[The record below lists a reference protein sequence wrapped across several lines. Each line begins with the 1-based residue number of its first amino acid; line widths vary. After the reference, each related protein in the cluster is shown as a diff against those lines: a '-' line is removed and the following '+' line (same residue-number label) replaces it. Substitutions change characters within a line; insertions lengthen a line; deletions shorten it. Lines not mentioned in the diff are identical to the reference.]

1 MDAGGDDPIRIEP
14 TPVRTASPRL
24 SVRGAGIAAIAVAI
38 ALGIA
43 AVLISSGGRPA
54 SSSSPSG
61 AAIGGSPS
69 PTARTTSS
77 RPPGSLSAGSSQ
89 PSNPPRSSGGPV
101 AGLAN
106 QALAGAPE
114 LVLFGRVGDD
124 VTVYG
129 WRPGEPD
136 LAPRQTI
143 SGAAR
148 DLSDPR
154 SLQADLSPDG
164 RFLLIHFP
172 PATPEAPDTF
182 RIYRLDASG
191 GREIWQSTALG
202 SALAAGF
209 LPTGQIVVTQPG
221 LLRRDRGW
229 TIIEVGDDGAVV
241 HEIPLP
247 PFPAREPAASIDLRT
262 VILNYVPAGASAD
275 GQWIYAMSVRATEP
289 VYRPAD
295 RISIETGKAE
305 RIDAFP
311 TTGPARIVSTSVDPR
326 TGRLLLAGPHTTS
339 DEGLIQAW
347 RPGAAKPDFQTQL
360 GVVFFAAW
368 TDDGGVVAGEYD
380 VVPGPF
386 RFRVL
391 ALTAD
396 GETAAT
402 LLEARGTNAALVG
415 VGGGFAEA
423 YVAGPTEG
431 RRTLVVIRLADG
443 ARSGLEVSDPDG
455 VLFAVDVRP

>member
-1 MDAGGDDPIRIEP
+1 MDAGGDDPIRVEP
-14 TPVRTASPRL
+14 TPVERRASPRL
-24 SVRGAGIAAIAVAI
+24 IVGGAGIAAVVAVIAVAI
-38 ALGIA
+38 TL
-43 AVLISSGGRPA
+43 VLISSGGQPA
-54 SSSSPSG
+54 PSQSPSG
-61 AAIGGSPS
+61 VAIGGSPS
-69 PTARTTSS
+69 PTARTSS
-77 RPPGSLSAGSSQ
+77 GPSGSPSAGSSLA
-89 PSNPPRSSGGPV
+89 STRPRSSGGPV
-101 AGLAN
+101 ADLAN
-106 QALAGAPE
+106 QALPDAPE

-129 WRPGEPD
+129 WRPGDAD
-136 LAPRQTI
+136 LAPRQTVR
-143 SGAAR
+143 GAAR

-154 SLQADLSPDG
+154 SLLADLSPDG

-172 PATPEAPDTF
+172 PSTPDAPDTF
-182 RIYRLDASG
+182 RVYHLEGSG

-202 SALAAGF
+202 SSLAAGF

-229 TIIEVGDDGAVV
+229 TIIELADDGAVV
-241 HEIPLP
+241 HDVPLP

-262 VILNYVPAGASAD
+262 VILNYSPAGASAD
-275 GQWIYAMSVRATEP
+275 GRWIYATSVRATEP

-295 RISIETGKAE
+295 RIAIETGKAE

-311 TTGPARIVSTSVDPR
+311 TTGPARIVSTAVDPR
-326 TGRLLLAGPHTTS
+326 TGRLLLAGPHATP
-339 DEGLIQAW
+339 DKGLVQAW
-347 RPGAAKPDFQTQL
+347 RPGAEKPDFQTQL

-396 GETAAT
+396 GTVAAT

-423 YVAGPTEG
+423 YVAGPEAG

-443 ARSGLEVSDPDG
+443 ARSGLEVTDPDG

>member
-14 TPVRTASPRL
+14 TPVDRRASPRL
-24 SVRGAGIAAIAVAI
+24 VVGGAGIAAIV
-38 ALGIA
+38 
-43 AVLISSGGRPA
+43 AVLLLATTLVVISSGGRPA
-54 SSSSPSG
+54 SSSAPSL

-69 PTARTTSS
+69 RVAPTASMSVSTRS
-77 RPPGSLSAGSSQ
+77 PA
-89 PSNPPRSSGGPV
+89 PSGPPRSSGGPV
-101 AGLAN
+101 ADLAN
-106 QALAGAPE
+106 QSLPGAPE
-114 LVLFGRVGDD
+114 LVLFGRGGDD
-124 VTVYG
+124 VTVHG
-129 WRPGEPD
+129 WRPGDSD
-136 LAPRQTI
+136 LALRQTVR
-143 SGAAR
+143 GAAR

-172 PATPEAPDTF
+172 AATSEAPDAF
-182 RIYRLDASG
+182 RVYRLDASG

-202 SALAAGF
+202 SSLAAGF
-209 LPTGQIVVTQPG
+209 LPTGQLVVTQPG

-229 TIIEVGDDGAVV
+229 TVIELADDGAVV
-241 HEIPLP
+241 HDIPLP

-262 VILNYVPAGASAD
+262 VILNYSPAGASAD
-275 GQWIYAMSVRATEP
+275 GRWLYATSVQATEP
-289 VYRPAD
+289 VYRPAY

-311 TTGPARIVSTSVDPR
+311 TTGPDRIVSTAVDPR
-326 TGRLLLAGPHTTS
+326 TGRLLLAGPHATP
-339 DEGLIQAW
+339 DEGLVQAW
-347 RPGAAKPDFQTQL
+347 RSGAAKPDFQTQL

-368 TDDGGVVAGEYD
+368 TDDGSIVAGAYD

-396 GETAAT
+396 GALAAT
-402 LLEARGTNAALVG
+402 LLVARGTNAAVVG

-423 YVAGPTEG
+423 YVAGPKEG

-443 ARSGLEVSDPDG
+443 ARSGLEVTDPDG
-455 VLFAVDVRP
+455 VLFQVDVRP

>member
-1 MDAGGDDPIRIEP
+1 MDAGGDDPIRIAP
-14 TPVRTASPRL
+14 TPVDRKASPRI
-24 SVRGAGIAAIAVAI
+24 VGGVGIAVVIGAIAVATLAI
-38 ALGIA
+38 LG
-43 AVLISSGGRPA
+43 SNGSR
-54 SSSSPSG
+54 SMSSPAPSF
-61 AAIGGSPS
+61 AAIGGSSSPAAPTIASTAAISPS
-69 PTARTTSS
+69 ARPLQPGN
-77 RPPGSLSAGSSQ
+77 PPG
-89 PSNPPRSSGGPV
+89 SSGGPV
-101 AGLAN
+101 ADLAN
-106 QALAGAPE
+106 QALPGAPE

-124 VTVYG
+124 VTLYG
-129 WRPGEPD
+129 WRPGDPD

-172 PATPEAPDTF
+172 PATPEASDTF
-182 RIYRLDASG
+182 RVYRLEGTG
-191 GREIWQSTALG
+191 GREIWQSTTLG
-202 SALAAGF
+202 SSLAAGF
-209 LPTGQIVVTQPG
+209 LPTGQLVVTQPG

-229 TIIEVGDDGAVV
+229 TVIELADDGAVV
-241 HEIPLP
+241 HDIPLP

-262 VILNYVPAGASAD
+262 LILNYTPAGASAD
-275 GQWIYAMSVRATEP
+275 GRWIYAMSVRGTEP
-289 VYRPAD
+289 VYRPAY
-295 RISIETGKAE
+295 RISIGTGNAE

-311 TTGPARIVSTSVDPR
+311 TTGPARIVSTAIDAR
-326 TGRLLLAGPHTTS
+326 TGRLLLAGPHATS
-339 DEGLIQAW
+339 DEGLVQAW
-347 RPGAAKPDFQTQL
+347 RPGAAKPDFQMQL

-391 ALTAD
+391 ALSAD
-396 GETAAT
+396 GEIGAT

-415 VGGGFAEA
+415 VSGGFAEA
-423 YVAGPTEG
+423 YVAGPREG

-443 ARSGLEVSDPDG
+443 ARSGLEVADPDG